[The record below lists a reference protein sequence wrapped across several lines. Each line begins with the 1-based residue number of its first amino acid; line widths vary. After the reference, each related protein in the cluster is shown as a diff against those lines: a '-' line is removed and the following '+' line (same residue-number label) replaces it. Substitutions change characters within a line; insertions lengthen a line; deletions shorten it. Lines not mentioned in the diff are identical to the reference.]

1 MVVPRLEVESELLL
15 PAYTI
20 ATATQDPIHNSSQQ
34 YWIVNPLNRARVQT
48 RVLMATS
55 QVCYHLATRGTP

>member
-34 YWIVNPLNRARVQT
+34 YWIVNPLNRARGQT